1 MGLILGY
8 EGEDGQGRAMGFTSP
23 RRLSSSG
30 GLVQDGSAEG
40 HLLCVAPT
48 GAGKSA
54 SFAIPQLLSYPGAV
68 IAVDVKGELYRVTE
82 RYRRSLGPVAV
93 IDPFRLVSDG
103 ADALNPIA
111 HLTANNLC
119 LVDDAYAIA
128 GLFAT
133 GRSTNRAGDLDPFWS
148 DWSMDVIAALIVHVL
163 SREDEAHRTL
173 GRVYERFHGDDHV
186 YELAVLLDAES
197 PHAFT
202 RAKLGKYLGL
212 PEITRGGV
220 TATVVQHLRM
230 LASDGVRASLA
241 RDTLD
246 PALLTSGAPC
256 TLYLVVPPD
265 KLASHGAL
273 LRLMLTALLQRLMRR
288 THLPEHP
295 TLLLVD
301 EASQLGQIPALV
313 AAITLGRGYGIRAAL
328 LVQSLAQLRLA
339 YGDAATAILENASLL
354 TMGRHFSYA
363 MSRELAKQG
372 FGDVSADTLFGLGAD
387 QLMVRIGGHK
397 SRVLRK
403 LDYRHDPLLR
413 GRFDANPLYQR
424 APQEPVR

>member
-8 EGEDGQGRAMGFTSP
+8 EGEDGQGGSMGFTSP
-23 RRLSSSG
+23 RRPTSPDT
-30 GLVQDGSAEG
+30 LVRDLAAEG

-68 IAVDVKGELYRVTE
+68 IAVDVKGELYRVTA
-82 RYRRSLGPVAV
+82 RYRRLLGPVAV
-93 IDPFRLVSDG
+93 IDPFQLVSDG

-111 HLTANNLC
+111 HLTADNPC

-128 GLFAT
+128 GLFAS

-163 SREDEAHRTL
+163 CREDETQRTL
-173 GRVYERFHGDDHV
+173 GRVYERFHGDDHL
-186 YELAVLLDAES
+186 YELAVSLDAET

-220 TATVVQHLRM
+220 TATVVQQLRM

-246 PALLTSGAPC
+246 PALLTVGAPC
-256 TLYLVVPPD
+256 TLYLVAPPD

-288 THLPEHP
+288 THRPEHP

-301 EASQLGQIPALV
+301 EASQLHIPALV

-328 LVQSLAQLRLA
+328 LVQSLAQLRFA
-339 YGDAATAILENASLL
+339 YGDAATAILENTSLL

-363 MSRELAKQG
+363 MSRDLAEQG

-387 QLMVRIGGHK
+387 QLMVRIGGQK

-403 LDYRHDPLLR
+403 LDYRHDPLFR

>member
-8 EGEDGQGRAMGFTSP
+8 EGEDGHGGSMGFTAPRHPTSP
-23 RRLSSSG
+23 G
-30 GLVQDGSAEG
+30 ALVRDMGAEG

-48 GAGKSA
+48 GSGKSA

-68 IAVDVKGELYRVTE
+68 IAVDVKAELYRVTK
-82 RYRRSLGPVAV
+82 RFRRSLGPVAV
-93 IDPFRLVSDG
+93 IDPFRMVSDG
-103 ADALNPIA
+103 VEAINPLA
-111 HLTANNLC
+111 HLSADDP
-119 LVDDAYAIA
+119 VDDAYALA
-128 GLFAT
+128 GLFAS

-163 SREDEAHRTL
+163 CREDETHRTL
-173 GRVYERFHGDDHV
+173 GRVFERFHADDHV
-186 YELAVLLDAES
+186 YDLAVLLDTES

-220 TATVVQHLRM
+220 TATVVQQLRM
-230 LASDGVRASLA
+230 LASEGVRASLA

-246 PALLTSGAPC
+246 PAILTSGAPC

-288 THLPEHP
+288 RHRPEHP

-301 EASQLGQIPALV
+301 EASQLGSIPALV
-313 AAITLGRGYGIRAAL
+313 SAITLGRGYGIRAAL

-339 YGDAATAILENASLL
+339 YGDAATAILENCGLL

-363 MSRELAKQG
+363 MSRELAEQG
-372 FGDVSADTLFGLGAD
+372 FGDVSADTLFGLGGD
-387 QLMVRIGGHK
+387 QLMVRIGGRE
-397 SRVLRK
+397 SLVLRK
-403 LDYRHDPLLR
+403 LEYRHDPLFR
-413 GRFDANPLYQR
+413 GRFDANPLYQC
-424 APQEPVR
+424 APQEPAR

>member
-8 EGEDGQGRAMGFTSP
+8 EGEDGHGGSMGFTAPRHPTSP
-23 RRLSSSG
+23 G
-30 GLVQDGSAEG
+30 ALVRDMGAEG

-48 GAGKSA
+48 GSGKSA

-68 IAVDVKGELYRVTE
+68 IAVDVKAELYRVTK
-82 RYRRSLGPVAV
+82 RFRRSLGPVAV
-93 IDPFRLVSDG
+93 IDPFRMVSDG
-103 ADALNPIA
+103 VEAINPLA
-111 HLTANNLC
+111 HLSADDP
-119 LVDDAYAIA
+119 VDDAYALA
-128 GLFAT
+128 GLFAS

-163 SREDEAHRTL
+163 CREDETHRTL
-173 GRVYERFHGDDHV
+173 GRVFERFHADDHV
-186 YELAVLLDAES
+186 YDLAVLLDKES

-220 TATVVQHLRM
+220 TATVVQQLRM
-230 LASDGVRASLA
+230 LASEGVRASLA

-246 PALLTSGAPC
+246 PAILTSGAPC

-288 THLPEHP
+288 RHRPEHP

-301 EASQLGQIPALV
+301 EASQLGSIPALV
-313 AAITLGRGYGIRAAL
+313 SAITLGRGYGIRAAL

-339 YGDAATAILENASLL
+339 YGDAATAILENCALL

-363 MSRELAKQG
+363 MSRELAEQG
-372 FGDVSADTLFGLGAD
+372 FGDVSADRLFGLGAE

-403 LDYRHDPLLR
+403 LDYRHDPLFR